1 MCDVPFFANAGN
13 YVGFKEH
20 NKNPRK
26 FWFLV
31 LGHGL
36 FTKKTDADAVA
47 GSSKVL
53 IFFTRNEAREKWA
66 KYCLRRHT
74 HGGDGE
80 VVPDSEDGDGAS
92 ASSDEDGTSMR
103 SVSPTLGR
111 QTRVAGAAAH
121 RTPLQTAPKATPPP
135 KRESSRVSVPLP
147 VVSPRPQSRAPVK
160 IERVKKEFKLPLY
173 RDDTPPMEMEVDAA
187 PIGKAT
193 VGTAALKTGA
203 TPSRNANLATPP
215 PAVFSSSVS
224 SVSSISST
232 SSEGHSLRH
241 PTASKSA
248 AHAPPSPLRFLNRAP
263 AASPQMGA
271 SAPLPPA
278 TRAPTAGSSASAA
291 PRAHAAGSSAQ
302 PAFLYNE
309 TSRKLY
315 KNAQK
320 ALQEMADGD
329 SVQVVDYEDVS
340 QYLSAGRRVGSV

>member
-20 NKNPRK
+20 DKNPRK
-26 FWFLV
+26 FWFL
-31 LGHGL
+31 
-36 FTKKTDADAVA
+36 
-47 GSSKVL
+47 
-53 IFFTRNEAREKWA
+53 AREKWA
-66 KYCLRRHT
+66 KYCLQRHT

-80 VVPDSEDGDGAS
+80 VVPDSEDGDGTS
-92 ASSDEDGTSMR
+92 ASSDEDGASMR

-111 QTRVAGAAAH
+111 QTHVAGAAVH
-121 RTPLQTAPKATPPP
+121 CTPLRTAPKATPPP
-135 KRESSRVSVPLP
+135 KCESSRVSVPLS
-147 VVSPRPQSRAPVK
+147 VVSPHPQSRAPVK

-173 RDDTPPMEMEVDAA
+173 RDDTLPMEMEVDAA

-203 TPSRNANLATPP
+203 TPSRNANPATPP

-232 SSEGHSLRH
+232 SSEGHSLCH
-241 PTASKSA
+241 PTTSESA
-248 AHAPPSPLRFLNRAP
+248 ARAPPSPLRFLNRAP

-278 TRAPTAGSSASAA
+278 TRAPHRGELGICGAACSCSGILGPASVSVQRDK
-291 PRAHAAGSSAQ
+291 PQ
-302 PAFLYNE
+302 TLQ
-309 TSRKLY
+309 KC
-315 KNAQK
+315 K
-320 ALQEMADGD
+320 ALQEMADRD

-340 QYLSAGRRVGSV
+340 QYLSAGRRIGSTRILL

>member
-1 MCDVPFFANAGN
+1 MPFFANAGN

-20 NKNPRK
+20 DKNPCK

-47 GSSKVL
+47 GSSK
-53 IFFTRNEAREKWA
+53 
-66 KYCLRRHT
+66 RHT

-80 VVPDSEDGDGAS
+80 VVPDSEDEDAGS
-92 ASSDEDGTSMR
+92 ASSDEDSASMR

-111 QTRVAGAAAH
+111 QTRVAAAAAH
-121 RTPLQTAPKATPPP
+121 CTPLQTAPKATPLP
-135 KRESSRVSVPLP
+135 KCESSRIAVPLS

-173 RDDTPPMEMEVDAA
+173 RDNTPPTEMEVDAA

-193 VGTAALKTGA
+193 VATAALKTGG
-203 TPSRNANLATPP
+203 TPSRNAKLATPP
-215 PAVFSSSVS
+215 PTVFSSLVS
-224 SVSSISST
+224 SVSSISPT
-232 SSEGHSLRH
+232 SSKGHSSLRH
-241 PTASKSA
+241 PTASESA
-248 AHAPPSPLRFLNRAP
+248 PHAPPSPLRFLNWAL
-263 AASPQMGA
+263 AATPQMGA

-278 TRAPTAGSSASAA
+278 TRASTAGSSASAA
-291 PRAHAAGSSAQ
+291 PRARAAGSSAQ
-302 PAFLYNE
+302 PVFLYNE
-309 TSRKLY
+309 MSRKLY

-340 QYLSAGRRVGSV
+340 QYLSAGRRIGSV

>member
-20 NKNPRK
+20 DKNPRK

-80 VVPDSEDGDGAS
+80 DGDGAS
-92 ASSDEDGTSMR
+92 ASSDEDSASMR
-103 SVSPTLGR
+103 SVLPTLGR

-121 RTPLQTAPKATPPP
+121 RTPLRTAPKATPPP

-147 VVSPRPQSRAPVK
+147 VVSPRPQSHAPVK

-173 RDDTPPMEMEVDAA
+173 RDDTPPMEMEMDAA

-193 VGTAALKTGA
+193 VGTTALKTGA
-203 TPSRNANLATPP
+203 TLSRNANPATPP
-215 PAVFSSSVS
+215 PAVFSSLVS

-248 AHAPPSPLRFLNRAP
+248 VHAPPSPLRFLNRAP

-315 KNAQK
+315 KNVQK
-320 ALQEMADGD
+320 ALQEMANGD

>member
-1 MCDVPFFANAGN
+1 MCDVPFFTNARN

-20 NKNPRK
+20 DKNPHK

-74 HGGDGE
+74 HGSDGE
-80 VVPDSEDGDGAS
+80 VVPDSKDGDGAS
-92 ASSDEDGTSMR
+92 ASSDKDGASMR

-121 RTPLQTAPKATPPP
+121 RTPLRTAPKATPPP
-135 KRESSRVSVPLP
+135 KRESL
-147 VVSPRPQSRAPVK
+147 
-160 IERVKKEFKLPLY
+160 
-173 RDDTPPMEMEVDAA
+173 DDTPPMEMEVDAA

-203 TPSRNANLATPP
+203 TPSRNANPATPP

-232 SSEGHSLRH
+232 SSEGHLLHH

-248 AHAPPSPLRFLNRAP
+248 VHAPPSPLRFLNRAP
-263 AASPQMGA
+263 AVSPQMGA

-278 TRAPTAGSSASAA
+278 TCAPTAGSSASAA

-302 PAFLYNE
+302 PVFLYNE

-320 ALQEMADGD
+320 ALQEIADGD